1 MRQWSAH
8 IEWSNFNVSAWLAWL
23 LSERWFPGPVGDR
36 GSSSSYDQHHASP
49 QHARMTPRQA
59 DALTGLSLGAVAI
72 NSPKGV
78 SYECEIYDC
87 WVLNRRGR
95 LNVDLFSRRLVRQR
109 LTSLRLKHPGGQ
121 KSGRPC
127 SQSEW
132 KTATVGDLNINACKA
147 LTQFLLRLPAICGV
161 TEGFW
166 PRATLKFYL
175 QRNSITQYK
184 RTLLKS

>member
-1 MRQWSAH
+1 METHGLDGARREASKIKGDA
-8 IEWSNFNVSAWLAWL
+8 IGGADPAN
-23 LSERWFPGPVGDR
+23 ERRWQVK
-36 GSSSSYDQHHASP
+36 
-49 QHARMTPRQA
+49 A

-127 SQSEW
+127 SQSE
-132 KTATVGDLNINACKA
+132 
-147 LTQFLLRLPAICGV
+147 
-161 TEGFW
+161 
-166 PRATLKFYL
+166 
-175 QRNSITQYK
+175 
-184 RTLLKS
+184 